1 VRALAVTVSN
11 RAAAGVY
18 EDRSGPVLAELLRSA
33 GCSVDGPVVVPDGDP
48 VEVALREAVA
58 SGYDLVVT
66 TGGTGLTPT
75 DLTPEMTRRVIE
87 REIPG
92 LAEALRAAGAAAG
105 VPAAILSRGVAGVAG
120 RTLVVNLPGSTGGV
134 RDGMAVLAPVLG
146 HAVSQ
151 IHGGDHVRAD
161 SDAGRLPGPH
171 VVSAPIQGNDGI
183 VGRMRGWPVTLTEP
197 HLLGAPVGLRPV
209 RVSDARTWREIR
221 VRNAPWLRPWEPTNP
236 ETPLYRS
243 SLGPYIA
250 MVRAMRR
257 EARQGQAAP
266 WVVTYGGEFVGQ
278 LTVGSITWGSA
289 RSGQVGYWID
299 EAYAGRGI
307 IPTVLAMAVDHCF
320 GVIGLHRLEASIRPE
335 NHASRRVVEK
345 LGFREEGIR
354 VRQLHINGAW
364 RDHVCYALTAEEVP
378 HGLMPRWRSMVL
390 ASRSGTA

>member
-1 VRALAVTVSN
+1 
-11 RAAAGVY
+11 
-18 EDRSGPVLAELLRSA
+18 
-33 GCSVDGPVVVPDGDP
+33 
-48 VEVALREAVA
+48 
-58 SGYDLVVT
+58 
-66 TGGTGLTPT
+66 
-75 DLTPEMTRRVIE
+75 
-87 REIPG
+87 
-92 LAEALRAAGAAAG
+92 
-105 VPAAILSRGVAGVAG
+105 
-120 RTLVVNLPGSTGGV
+120 
-134 RDGMAVLAPVLG
+134 
-146 HAVSQ
+146 
-151 IHGGDHVRAD
+151 
-161 SDAGRLPGPH
+161 
-171 VVSAPIQGNDGI
+171 
-183 VGRMRGWPVTLTEP
+183 MRGWPVTLTEP
-197 HLLGAPVGLRPV
+197 HLLQRPVTLRPV
-209 RVSDARTWREIR
+209 RVSDARLWREIR

-257 EARQGQAAP
+257 EARQGQAIP

-299 EAYAGRGI
+299 EAFAGLGI
-307 IPTVLAMAVDHCF
+307 IPTTLAMAVDHCF

-378 HGLMPRWRSMVL
+378 QGLMPRWRSIQM
-390 ASRSGTA
+390 ASRPTASLLFPATHRPGYSCKPRSAITLRHMSAPGAGHAEGRIVEQRDTLRRHRRHLGWRAHPQVASAGFGG